1 MDVVVC
7 LSASLRSYLNED
19 KLFVLL
25 QIQGCIDIRGNPFQL
40 FGVAV
45 VQNKTGIPPHFIAC
59 DQKENRPFMLTIPS
73 RRAVGN

>member
-1 MDVVVC
+1 MDVDSC
-7 LSASLRSYLNED
+7 LSASLHSYLNED

-59 DQKENRPFMLTIPS
+59 DQKEHKPFTLTIPTQ
-73 RRAVGN
+73 RAVGN